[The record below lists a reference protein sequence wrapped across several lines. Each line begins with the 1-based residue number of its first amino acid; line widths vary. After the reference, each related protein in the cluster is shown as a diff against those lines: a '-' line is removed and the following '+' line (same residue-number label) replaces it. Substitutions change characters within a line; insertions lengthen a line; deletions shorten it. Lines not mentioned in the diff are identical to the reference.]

1 MSKKNVLQVINVA
14 LVHIALVSATLVGT
28 TSLSHAAPNKDAV
41 NHKSAAMSKGAAIS
55 DAQVKKILEQ
65 RISQWQRGVGAV
77 VGIID
82 ARGTRFISYGK
93 FDQTKPELLAPNSI
107 FEIGSVTKVF
117 TSLLLADM
125 VKRGEVAL
133 TDPIAKYLPSSVK
146 LPQRHGQSIRL
157 IDLANHTSGLPRL
170 PSNLNPANLSNPYA
184 DYSVEQLLTFLSAYE
199 LPRDIGAKYEYSN
212 LGFGILGQVLAMR
225 AGSDFET
232 LVKTRITQP
241 LGMKST
247 TIALNADLKTRMT
260 TGHNERLEP
269 VANWDMPTLAGAGAL
284 RSDAKD
290 MLKFVGAHLGLV
302 KSSLKPAMQSML
314 TTLTATEQANVAIG
328 LGWHTLK
335 LSDANIVWH
344 NGGTGG
350 FRSFVGFNPATK
362 VGVVVLSNTGNEG
375 VDDIGRHILDARFEL
390 ISQPK
395 AATAHVKVAV
405 DANTFDSFVG
415 QYQLMPS
422 MVLTVSREGDK
433 LFVQATNQP
442 RLEVHA
448 KGAREFFSNDVDA
461 SVSFDAD
468 VNGKAASLVLHQAG
482 QDMKAIRVE
491 EKAASNTSS
500 ASSASSAVVE
510 SKNDSVVSASVF
522 DQYVGDY
529 AIAPN
534 FILSLSRDGDKFY
547 AQATNQPKF
556 ELFAKDAKNFYLKV
570 VDAQIKIDTDSNG
583 RAISLTLFQGGA
595 TMPAKRVK

>member
-1 MSKKNVLQVINVA
+1 
-14 LVHIALVSATLVGT
+14 
-28 TSLSHAAPNKDAV
+28 
-41 NHKSAAMSKGAAIS
+41 
-55 DAQVKKILEQ
+55 
-65 RISQWQRGVGAV
+65 
-77 VGIID
+77 
-82 ARGTRFISYGK
+82 
-93 FDQTKPELLAPNSI
+93 
-107 FEIGSVTKVF
+107 
-117 TSLLLADM
+117 
-125 VKRGEVAL
+125 
-133 TDPIAKYLPSSVK
+133 
-146 LPQRHGQSIRL
+146 
-157 IDLANHTSGLPRL
+157 
-170 PSNLNPANLSNPYA
+170 
-184 DYSVEQLLTFLSAYE
+184 
-199 LPRDIGAKYEYSN
+199 
-212 LGFGILGQVLAMR
+212 
-225 AGSDFET
+225 
-232 LVKTRITQP
+232 
-241 LGMKST
+241 
-247 TIALNADLKTRMT
+247 
-260 TGHNERLEP
+260 
-269 VANWDMPTLAGAGAL
+269 
-284 RSDAKD
+284 
-290 MLKFVGAHLGLV
+290 
-302 KSSLKPAMQSML
+302 
-314 TTLTATEQANVAIG
+314 
-328 LGWHTLK
+328 
-335 LSDANIVWH
+335 
-344 NGGTGG
+344 
-350 FRSFVGFNPATK
+350 
-362 VGVVVLSNTGNEG
+362 
-375 VDDIGRHILDARFEL
+375 
-390 ISQPK
+390 
-395 AATAHVKVAV
+395 
-405 DANTFDSFVG
+405 
-415 QYQLMPS
+415 MPS